1 MASED
6 RDHLFEK
13 ALARQMHADAGG
25 ASVCLDAE
33 KLAAYHERL
42 LSPEETLEAKN
53 HLVSCSRCQQI
64 LTQLEA
70 TENVGASSQ
79 TREEDA
85 VLAAAVWE
93 PKRTETLPD
102 VASAAATIQTAN
114 ETKSTVAQF
123 PAKRSALLRWAA
135 PVGAIA

>member
-25 ASVCLDAE
+25 DSLCLDAE
-33 KLAAYHERL
+33 TLAAYHERL
-42 LSPEETLEAKN
+42 LSPEEMSQAKN
-53 HLVSCSRCQQI
+53 HLVSCTRCQQI
-64 LTQLEA
+64 LAQLEA
-70 TENVGASSQ
+70 TENLDAAQ

-85 VLAAAVWE
+85 VLAAAAWE

-102 VASAAATIQTAN
+102 VPSAAVSVRTAKT
-114 ETKSTVAQF
+114 TKSSIAQF
-123 PAKRSALLRWAA
+123 PAKRLA
-135 PVGAIA
+135 